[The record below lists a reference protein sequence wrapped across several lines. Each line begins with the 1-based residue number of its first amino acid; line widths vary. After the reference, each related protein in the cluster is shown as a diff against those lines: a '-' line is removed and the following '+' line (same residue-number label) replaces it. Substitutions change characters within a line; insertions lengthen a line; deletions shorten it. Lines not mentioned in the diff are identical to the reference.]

1 MNNSK
6 NQTHFFNSVTGVPL
20 NINHIDSSNDKGYE
34 IIPDDDNR
42 INNPRLYEDCPDL
55 KEKEIEFFVLWNS
68 FKDKHELNENWESY
82 DTTQKFVE
90 MFITENIEY
99 IKEKKLINELILFLN
114 YLLDIGEISFTF
126 FYLWTIKINDY

>member
-6 NQTHFFNSVTGVPL
+6 NQTHFFNAVTGVPL

-34 IIPDDDNR
+34 IIPEDDNR